1 METLQGTTLQ
11 EFNLHEQCGCLGRK
25 VKNGFVW
32 FSTRPLCNLKFGQF
46 TLFNREFKDNSNLN
60 GNVSLVT

>member
-25 VKNGFVW
+25 VKMVSSGSRHVLYV
-32 FSTRPLCNLKFGQF
+32 T
-46 TLFNREFKDNSNLN
+46 SNLVN
-60 GNVSLVT
+60 SRCLIGSLRTTATSTETSVS